1 MSIDVNFTPFPK
13 TQVSNKK
20 NKNFKKTIEV
30 LVKEIPEQ
38 RVGQIIFNYIC
49 SNCPNNDPFF
59 ISDKDL
65 LKILEKTL
73 DKYSH

>member
-1 MSIDVNFTPFPK
+1 MNETRKVILNSL
-13 TQVSNKK
+13 
-20 NKNFKKTIEV
+20 EA
-30 LVKEIPEQ
+30 LMKEMPEQ

>member
-1 MSIDVNFTPFPK
+1 MNETRKVILNSL
-13 TQVSNKK
+13 
-20 NKNFKKTIEV
+20 EV
-30 LVKEIPEQ
+30 LMKEMPEQ

-65 LKILEKTL
+65 LKILEKIL
-73 DKYSH
+73 DKDSH

>member
-1 MSIDVNFTPFPK
+1 MNETRKVILNSL
-13 TQVSNKK
+13 
-20 NKNFKKTIEV
+20 EV
-30 LVKEIPEQ
+30 LIKEMPEQ

>member
-1 MSIDVNFTPFPK
+1 MNETRKVILNSL
-13 TQVSNKK
+13 
-20 NKNFKKTIEV
+20 EV
-30 LVKEIPEQ
+30 LMKEMPEQ

-49 SNCPNNDPFF
+49 SKCPNKDPFF

>member
-1 MSIDVNFTPFPK
+1 MNETRKVILNSL
-13 TQVSNKK
+13 
-20 NKNFKKTIEV
+20 EV
-30 LVKEIPEQ
+30 LIKEMPEQ

-49 SNCPNNDPFF
+49 ANGPNNDPFF

>member
-1 MSIDVNFTPFPK
+1 MNETRKVILNSL
-13 TQVSNKK
+13 
-20 NKNFKKTIEV
+20 EV
-30 LVKEIPEQ
+30 LVKEMPEQ